1 MSREPETRAVM
12 KWIME
17 NPFVLSIN
25 FHDGAIV
32 ANYPW
37 DDSDA
42 PSGQPSLT
50 GKIFS
55 SFSAVLFKVD
65 HSKKNTKFCKFHRF
79 DRYYLRQ
86 IYSGYFAKNCGL
98 LTMYEL

>member
-1 MSREPETRAVM
+1 M

-50 GKIFS
+50 GKIFP
-55 SFSAVLFKVD
+55 SFSVVLISAVSFKV
-65 HSKKNTKFCKFHRF
+65 HIF
-79 DRYYLRQ
+79 
-86 IYSGYFAKNCGL
+86 
-98 LTMYEL
+98 

>member
-50 GKIFS
+50 GKIILS
-55 SFSAVLFKVD
+55 SFSAVLFKV
-65 HSKKNTKFCKFHRF
+65 HIF
-79 DRYYLRQ
+79 
-86 IYSGYFAKNCGL
+86 
-98 LTMYEL
+98 

>member
-1 MSREPETRAVM
+1 MNTFLKFHNNREPETRAVM

-37 DDSDA
+37 DDSDG

-50 GKIFS
+50 GNRGIVSLAFQYVFHIFL
-55 SFSAVLFKVD
+55 LF
-65 HSKKNTKFCKFHRF
+65 
-79 DRYYLRQ
+79 
-86 IYSGYFAKNCGL
+86 
-98 LTMYEL
+98 

>member
-1 MSREPETRAVM
+1 MNDVDLNRNFPTWDNQNFTDVNQLYNNREPETRAVM

-25 FHDGAIV
+25 FHDGAVV

-50 GKIFS
+50 GKNQLEILYINRD
-55 SFSAVLFKVD
+55 V
-65 HSKKNTKFCKFHRF
+65 
-79 DRYYLRQ
+79 
-86 IYSGYFAKNCGL
+86 
-98 LTMYEL
+98 

>member
-1 MSREPETRAVM
+1 M

-50 GKIFS
+50 GKIFP
-55 SFSAVLFKVD
+55 SFRAAFISAVLSNVN
-65 HSKKNTKFCKFHRF
+65 KNHPCCTVRSFH
-79 DRYYLRQ
+79 
-86 IYSGYFAKNCGL
+86 
-98 LTMYEL
+98 

>member
-1 MSREPETRAVM
+1 MPSMNPDGYENSSIGFCSHSATGRHNMNDKDLNRNFPTWDDTDFTDVNQLVVNREPETRAVI

-50 GKIFS
+50 G
-55 SFSAVLFKVD
+55 
-65 HSKKNTKFCKFHRF
+65 T
-79 DRYYLRQ
+79 
-86 IYSGYFAKNCGL
+86 
-98 LTMYEL
+98 

>member
-1 MSREPETRAVM
+1 M

-50 GKIFS
+50 GKIFPS
-55 SFSAVLFKVD
+55 LSVVLISAVSFEV
-65 HSKKNTKFCKFHRF
+65 HIF
-79 DRYYLRQ
+79 
-86 IYSGYFAKNCGL
+86 
-98 LTMYEL
+98 

>member
-1 MSREPETRAVM
+1 MNDKDLNRNFPTWDDTDFTDVNQLIVNREPETRAVI

-50 GKIFS
+50 GI
-55 SFSAVLFKVD
+55 
-65 HSKKNTKFCKFHRF
+65 
-79 DRYYLRQ
+79 
-86 IYSGYFAKNCGL
+86 
-98 LTMYEL
+98 

>member
-1 MSREPETRAVM
+1 M

-55 SFSAVLFKVD
+55 SFSAVLFKV
-65 HSKKNTKFCKFHRF
+65 HIF
-79 DRYYLRQ
+79 
-86 IYSGYFAKNCGL
+86 
-98 LTMYEL
+98 

>member
-50 GKIFS
+50 GKIFPLLVR
-55 SFSAVLFKVD
+55 FCLKFI
-65 HSKKNTKFCKFHRF
+65 HTYMYSKKATKFCKIPNV
-79 DRYYLRQ
+79 D
-86 IYSGYFAKNCGL
+86 
-98 LTMYEL
+98 LTIIT

>member
-1 MSREPETRAVM
+1 M

-50 GKIFS
+50 GKIILS
-55 SFSAVLFKVD
+55 SFSAVLFIY
-65 HSKKNTKFCKFHRF
+65 SKKATKFCEISTV
-79 DRYYLRQ
+79 D
-86 IYSGYFAKNCGL
+86 
-98 LTMYEL
+98 LTVTT

>member
-1 MSREPETRAVM
+1 M

-55 SFSAVLFKVD
+55 SFCAVLFKV
-65 HSKKNTKFCKFHRF
+65 HIF
-79 DRYYLRQ
+79 
-86 IYSGYFAKNCGL
+86 
-98 LTMYEL
+98 

>member
-1 MSREPETRAVM
+1 MNIPPHKLYNNREPETRAVM

-50 GKIFS
+50 GNRGMVRHF
-55 SFSAVLFKVD
+55 
-65 HSKKNTKFCKFHRF
+65 N
-79 DRYYLRQ
+79 
-86 IYSGYFAKNCGL
+86 
-98 LTMYEL
+98 M

>member
-1 MSREPETRAVM
+1 MYREPETRAVM

-50 GKIFS
+50 GKIILS
-55 SFSAVLFKVD
+55 SFSAVLFKV
-65 HSKKNTKFCKFHRF
+65 HIF
-79 DRYYLRQ
+79 
-86 IYSGYFAKNCGL
+86 
-98 LTMYEL
+98 

>member
-1 MSREPETRAVM
+1 MNDKDLNRNFPTWDDTDFTDVNQLIVNREPETRAVI

-50 GKIFS
+50 GK
-55 SFSAVLFKVD
+55 
-65 HSKKNTKFCKFHRF
+65 
-79 DRYYLRQ
+79 Q
-86 IYSGYFAKNCGL
+86 
-98 LTMYEL
+98 

>member
-1 MSREPETRAVM
+1 M

-25 FHDGAIV
+25 FHDGAVV

-37 DDSDA
+37 DDSDG

-50 GKIFS
+50 GIRVIWHSLTFQYVFQIFYLAGDVCS
-55 SFSAVLFKVD
+55 ILVHKKC
-65 HSKKNTKFCKFHRF
+65 SKR
-79 DRYYLRQ
+79 
-86 IYSGYFAKNCGL
+86 G
-98 LTMYEL
+98 

>member
-1 MSREPETRAVM
+1 M

-50 GKIFS
+50 GKIFP
-55 SFSAVLFKVD
+55 SFNPAFISAVLISAVLFNVN
-65 HSKKNTKFCKFHRF
+65 KNYPC
-79 DRYYLRQ
+79 
-86 IYSGYFAKNCGL
+86 
-98 LTMYEL
+98 